1 MLMKITTQIY
11 FLLRKQ
17 SVMKLKKLKQEKKLE
32 FFKNIRII
40 NDKINELIGEDI
52 EFEVDEDF
60 FED

>member
-32 FFKNIRII
+32 LLLNLLTLVLHVFY
-40 NDKINELIGEDI
+40 
-52 EFEVDEDF
+52 
-60 FED
+60 